1 VLCIDCNVDVI
12 EIIIAMI
19 RDRCLLRYWI
29 LYFLCVCTLCK
40 HVITTC
46 VVAVLTT
53 KYLKNFHYFFNM
65 ILWHFLLYVLCI
77 DYNVDEI
84 EIIIGIVRDRCFG
97 LLRY

>member
-1 VLCIDCNVDVI
+1 
-12 EIIIAMI
+12 
-19 RDRCLLRYWI
+19 
-29 LYFLCVCTLCK
+29 
-40 HVITTC
+40 
-46 VVAVLTT
+46 
-53 KYLKNFHYFFNM
+53 M